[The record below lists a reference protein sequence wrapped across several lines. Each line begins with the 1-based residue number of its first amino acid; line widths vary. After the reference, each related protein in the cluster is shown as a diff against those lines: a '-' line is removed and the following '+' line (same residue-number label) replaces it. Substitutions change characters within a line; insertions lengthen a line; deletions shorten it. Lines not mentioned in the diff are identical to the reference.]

1 MNSLAETGSR
11 ITNSSATLQFDLAPP
26 NDAQLRQLIDGLD
39 DEERRVMLHHGDEK
53 PFCGVLLA
61 EKREGVFTCRLC
73 GLPLF
78 KAGTKFESGT
88 GWPSFT
94 APFDEDHLR
103 RVRDARYAT
112 QTFEV
117 VCARCGAQQ
126 GHVFTD
132 GPPPSGLR
140 YCINSV
146 ALRFTPKGE
155 RLPDI
160 LCRGA
165 PEGEVWN
172 G

>member
-1 MNSLAETGSR
+1 MNSLAETDSR
-11 ITNSSATLQFDLAPP
+11 MTNSSATPKFDLTTPSEP
-26 NDAQLRQLIDGLD
+26 QLKKLVDGLS
-39 DEERRVMLHHGDEK
+39 DEERRIMLHHGDET
-53 PFCGVLLA
+53 PFCGALLA

-78 KAGTKFESGT
+78 KAGRKFDSGT

-94 APFDEDHLR
+94 APFHEAHLR

-112 QTFEV
+112 ETFEV

-126 GHVFTD
+126 GHVFND

-140 YCINSV
+140 YCINSA
-146 ALRFTPKGE
+146 ALRFTPKAE

-160 LCRGA
+160 LSRGA

-172 G
+172 A

>member
-1 MNSLAETGSR
+1 M
-11 ITNSSATLQFDLAPP
+11 TNASDTPYFDLTPP
-26 NDAQLRQLIDGLD
+26 VAAQLRKLMDGLS
-39 DEERRVMLHHGDEK
+39 DEERRVMVHHGDEE
-53 PFCGVLLA
+53 PFCGVFLA

-78 KAGTKFESGT
+78 KGGSKFESGT

-112 QTFEV
+112 ETFEV

-126 GHVFTD
+126 GHVFDD
-132 GPPPSGLR
+132 GPRPSGLR
-140 YCINSV
+140 YCINSA

-160 LCRGA
+160 LGRGS